1 MLIVIFML
9 FCVYFHLV
17 SRNTQSLFTAHRV
30 RVMITIRLLSRIEF
44 ISAFTGWG
52 RISSKT
58 PAVKNYLLSGHSI
71 NFDDFTIL
79 RLKRMKI

>member
-17 SRNTQSLFTAHRV
+17 SRNTQSLFTAQRV

-44 ISAFTGWG
+44 TSAFTGRG

-58 PAVKNYLLSGHSI
+58 PAVKNYLSGHSI

-79 RLKRMKI
+79 CLKRMKI